1 MDKQEIIKG
10 LKEHGTDFIYTN
22 WHKLTEDQKREIA
35 ISSVYILLNNNLL
48 HNENTTKNTLIDEL
62 ENTL

>member
-1 MDKQEIIKG
+1 MDKQEILKG
-10 LKEHGTDFIYTN
+10 LKEKGMDFIYNN
-22 WHKLTEDQKREIA
+22 WNKLTEDQKREIA
-35 ISSVYILLNNNLL
+35 ISSVYILSNNNLL